1 MGLIIDYINNEMI
14 AGLPEP
20 PEDCRVTNETND
32 ALSVKCRSADEKN
45 VTFDDDVANDDL
57 DDVDV
62 ANDDPDDVDG
72 DDEHSKLLIF
82 C

>member
-1 MGLIIDYINNEMI
+1 MI

-32 ALSVKCRSADEKN
+32 ALSVTCRSADEN
-45 VTFDDDVANDDL
+45 DETFDEDVANDDPGG
-57 DDVDV
+57 VDV
-62 ANDDPDDVDG
+62 ANDDPNDVD
-72 DDEHSKLLIF
+72 DDKPN

>member
-1 MGLIIDYINNEMI
+1 MS

-32 ALSVKCRSADEKN
+32 ALSVTCRCADEN
-45 VTFDDDVANDDL
+45 DVTFDDDVAIGDPDGVDD
-57 DDVDV
+57 
-62 ANDDPDDVDG
+62 ANDDPDDVNG
-72 DDEHSKLLIF
+72 DDEDGKLLIF

>member
-1 MGLIIDYINNEMI
+1 MI

-32 ALSVKCRSADEKN
+32 ALSVTCRSADERN

-57 DDVDV
+57 DDGDV
-62 ANDDPDDVDG
+62 ANGDPDGVDG
-72 DDEHSKLLIF
+72 DDEDGKLLIF

>member
-1 MGLIIDYINNEMI
+1 MI

-32 ALSVKCRSADEKN
+32 ALSVTCRSADEKI
-45 VTFDDDVANDDL
+45 VTFDDDVANDD
-57 DDVDV
+57 
-62 ANDDPDDVDG
+62 PDGVDG
-72 DDEHSKLLIF
+72 DDEDGKLLIF

>member
-1 MGLIIDYINNEMI
+1 MI

-32 ALSVKCRSADEKN
+32 ALSVTCRCADEN
-45 VTFDDDVANDDL
+45 DLTFDDDVANG
-57 DDVDV
+57 
-62 ANDDPDDVDG
+62 DPDGVD
-72 DDEHSKLLIF
+72 

>member
-1 MGLIIDYINNEMI
+1 MI

-57 DDVDV
+57 DDGDA
-62 ANDDPDDVDG
+62 ANDDPDGVDG
-72 DDEHSKLLIF
+72 DDEDGKLLIF